1 MWPNANR
8 RWSARASTVR
18 PVTTGQDQTQTLY
31 DAAAR
36 TRAAVTDPRFAA
48 DVDEAIEYFAPDVAS
63 HVGRYDTGELFVP
76 LQVWLG
82 KWEPGASL
90 VLQDRVVLVWGGTEV
105 QHQIIPRR
113 RAGGVAEVDVQVDAV
128 TLWIDCDNPLNVRVR
143 RYAGTMDVPTTY
155 ADTLRPEKLDMVAT
169 AELPPEAE
177 QCPYCFGEID
187 KGTEICPHCGKY
199 LGEKP
204 KSKKWLILALLLLLL
219 LLLIVGAVLLLGGD
233 EEEPKPKPTPTAT
246 AEAGAEPTQDPFRR
260 ISGPGWE
267 GRAPRAF
274 KISGVERQSG
284 GRLLARTLRGDDGL
298 VIRIFHTPEEDA
310 NPGSFQVGK
319 LQPLESAA
327 KESNLAIVENY
338 GVPECASRRC
348 GDLLLNDPAWGGI
361 AITVNATKG
370 ERLDAAKAIAESIKA
385 R

>member
-1 MWPNANR
+1 M
-8 RWSARASTVR
+8 
-18 PVTTGQDQTQTLY
+18 TTGQDQTQTLY

-36 TRAAVTDPRFAA
+36 TRAAVTDPRFGA
-48 DVDEAIEYFAPDVAS
+48 DVDEAIEYFASDVAS

-90 VLQDRVVLVWGGTEV
+90 VLQDRAILVWGRTEV
-105 QHQIIPRR
+105 QHQIIPRKR
-113 RAGGVAEVDVQVDAV
+113 PGGVAEVDAQVDAV
-128 TLWIDCDNPLNVRVR
+128 TLWIDCATPLNVRVR

-169 AELPPEAE
+169 AELPPEIE
-177 QCPYCFGEID
+177 QCPHCFGEIT

-199 LGEKP
+199 LGEHKR
-204 KSKKWLILALLLLLL
+204 SKKWLWLLLALLLLLL
-219 LLLIVGAVLLLGGD
+219 LIIGAVLLLGGD
-233 EEEPKPKPTPTAT
+233 DEEPANPKPTPTAT
-246 AEAGAEPTQDPFRR
+246 AEASAEPTQDPFRR

-274 KISGVERQSG
+274 KISGVDRQSG
-284 GRLLARTLRGDDGL
+284 GRLLVRTLRGDDGL

-310 NPGSFQVGK
+310 NPGTFRVGALK
-319 LQPLESAA
+319 PLESSA

-338 GVPECASRRC
+338 GVPECQSRRC

-361 AITVNATKG
+361 AITVNATG
-370 ERLDAAKAIAESIKA
+370 GARLKAAREIAASIKP